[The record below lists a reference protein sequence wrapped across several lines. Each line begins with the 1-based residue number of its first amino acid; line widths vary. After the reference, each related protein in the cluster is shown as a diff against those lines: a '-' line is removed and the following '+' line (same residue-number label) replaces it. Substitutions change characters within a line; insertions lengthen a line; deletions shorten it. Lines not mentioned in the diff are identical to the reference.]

1 MNNKIDAVIKEI
13 TDKVIKNLESLP
25 KNAKW
30 SKPWSHKGTTFGA
43 HHNPITGT
51 VYSGFNFLITNLSG
65 FECKQWVTFNQ
76 LKDKFGMEQACK
88 YVKGCKTTP
97 IVHFKMVPDSRDPSG
112 ETLYPKRSSYRV
124 FNVSQLNDFDA
135 SVFGG
140 IDENSQPEVIGIPT
154 DGANLLAEEL
164 GVDLRYQ
171 GNTACFIPSVDRI
184 NMPTVESFIEGGTS
198 RDHHDS
204 TLLHEI
210 THWTGHESRLNRK
223 LKNHF
228 GSKDYAFEELV
239 AELGSAMAGALM
251 GLPYEGLQHAE
262 YIQSWIKSLRD
273 NPNALFEASKLA
285 NKAVK
290 YMIDN
295 GARFI
300 EREITI
306 KEVA

>member
-25 KNAKW
+25 ENAKW

>member
-25 KNAKW
+25 ENAKW

-285 NKAVK
+285 NKAVR

-300 EREITI
+300 EREITM

>member
-1 MNNKIDAVIKEI
+1 MSNKIDAVIKEI
-13 TDKVIKNLESLP
+13 TDKVIKNLENLP
-25 KNAKW
+25 ENAKW
-30 SKPWSHKGTTFGA
+30 SKPWSNKGTTFGA

-65 FECKQWVTFNQ
+65 YECKQWVTFNQ

-97 IVHFKMVPDSRDPSG
+97 IVHFKMIPDTRDPSG

-135 SVFGG
+135 SVFG
-140 IDENSQPEVIGIPT
+140 ENTETEKPEIPT
-154 DGANLLAEEL
+154 DGVNRLADQL
-164 GVDLRYQ
+164 GVDLRYE
-171 GNTACFIPSVDRI
+171 GNAACFIPSVDRI

-295 GARFI
+295 SKEI
-300 EREITI
+300 EL

>member
-1 MNNKIDAVIKEI
+1 MKSNKIDAVIKEI
-13 TDKVIKNLESLP
+13 TDKVISNLENLP
-25 KNAKW
+25 TDAKW
-30 SKPWSHKGTTFGA
+30 SKPWSNKGATFGA
-43 HHNPITGT
+43 HYNPVTGT

-76 LKDKFGMEQACK
+76 LKDKFGMKDACK
-88 YVKGCKTTP
+88 FTKGNKTTP
-97 IVHFKMVPDSRDPSG
+97 IVHFSMVPDSRDPSG
-112 ETLYPKRSSYRV
+112 DTLYPKRTLFRLY
-124 FNVSQLNDFDA
+124 NVSQLNDFDT

-140 IDENSQPEVIGIPT
+140 ENEAGAPEIPT
-154 DGANLLAEEL
+154 DGVNLLADQL

-171 GNTACFIPSVDRI
+171 GNMACFIPSVDRI

-223 LKNHF
+223 LKTGF

-262 YIQSWIKSLRD
+262 YIQSWIKSLKD
-273 NPNALFEASKLA
+273 NPKALIDASKLA
-285 NKAVK
+285 NKAVR

-295 GARFI
+295 GARLI

-306 KEVA
+306 KQVA